1 MTSFSEKTIRTTVY
15 MRQGSFNGGSNT
27 VSFEGLPIEVN
38 VSKPGGEDM
47 GKATVTVNN
56 MKLDTMQQLTM
67 LAFRNCK
74 LLITLSK

>member
-1 MTSFSEKTIRTTVY
+1 

-56 MKLDTMQQLTM
+56 MKSRYYAAANYAGIQET
-67 LAFRNCK
+67 ANF
-74 LLITLSK
+74 